1 MQTGE
6 ELFIPYVTQPPG
18 PVFQIRIGADDIIV
32 ATQNPEGTSAGNV
45 LPGIIRR
52 IDMREGQAMLMVLA
66 GEEFYVKV
74 TAAAVKKL
82 GLVVDCPVFLMMK
95 ARSFRLL

>member
-1 MQTGE
+1 
-6 ELFIPYVTQPPG
+6 
-18 PVFQIRIGADDIIV
+18 
-32 ATQNPEGTSAGNV
+32 
-45 LPGIIRR
+45 
-52 IDMREGQAMLMVLA
+52 MLMVLA